1 MRAKSDRRQAFAAV
15 AAAVG
20 ERGLAAFARIA
31 VEKSVLPFAA
41 DFRWLILA
49 FHKFRFVSAWKTPLT
64 ERRRVTVKRLV
75 SRRGSIVNKDVN
87 GKNWLFTARVKFAI
101 LS

>member
-20 ERGLAAFARIA
+20 ERGLAALARIA

-49 FHKFRFVSAWKTPLT
+49 FHKLNLVARWHGKTPFDGAAQDNSETSRVKAGFLAWKTMVPI
-64 ERRRVTVKRLV
+64 
-75 SRRGSIVNKDVN
+75 GS
-87 GKNWLFTARVKFAI
+87 
-101 LS
+101 

>member
-1 MRAKSDRRQAFAAV
+1 MSRRRFGDSAVMRARSDLRQAFAAV

-20 ERGLAAFARIA
+20 ERGLAALARIA

-41 DFRWLILA
+41 DFRRLILA

-64 ERRRVTVKRLV
+64 ERRRITVKCLV
-75 SRRGSIVNKDVN
+75 SRIAKPGSPSI
-87 GKNWLFTARVKFAI
+87 
-101 LS
+101 

>member
-20 ERGLAAFARIA
+20 ERGLAALARIA

-49 FHKFRFVSAWKTPLT
+49 FHKLKFVRASAPNERWRLTMKCFVSRIAKAADIYLCP
-64 ERRRVTVKRLV
+64 
-75 SRRGSIVNKDVN
+75 S
-87 GKNWLFTARVKFAI
+87 KF
-101 LS
+101 